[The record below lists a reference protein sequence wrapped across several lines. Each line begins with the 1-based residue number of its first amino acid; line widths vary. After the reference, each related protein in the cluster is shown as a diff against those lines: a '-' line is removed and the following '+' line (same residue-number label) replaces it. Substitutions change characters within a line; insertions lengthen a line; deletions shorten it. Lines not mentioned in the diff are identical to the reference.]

1 MFLRRIISV
10 LCTSLIIAITFSYPA
25 TADDEVLQPGG
36 ISIRIAQISGAERDN
51 PLARLYFV
59 DHMQPLE
66 VMTRRIEV
74 SNTTSSVQSVSIYPG
89 AASLIGGEFTA
100 EPGRASN
107 ELTGWV
113 RVNPDVVELLP
124 GAYATINVT
133 FSIPASVIS
142 GTRYGVIWAEVGT
155 SGSIASV
162 NRVGIRIM
170 LPVGVVE
177 QVEKAKVS
185 RIDRV
190 LDWIKKN
197 YIQTL
202 AFALL
207 ASVNLLVV
215 GKRAFGHSLK
225 TVRRKKQAR
234 KQRKAP
240 TLN

>member
-1 MFLRRIISV
+1 MLLQRIISF
-10 LCTSLIIAITFSYPA
+10 LGISLIIAMTFIYPA
-25 TADDEVLQPGG
+25 TAADEVFQPGG

-59 DHMQPLE
+59 DHMQPLQ

-74 SNTTSSVQSVSIYPG
+74 SNTTPFVQSVSIYPG
-89 AASLIGGEFTA
+89 AANLIGGEFTP
-100 EPGRASN
+100 EPGRAPN

-113 RVNPDVVELLP
+113 SVNPEVVELLP
-124 GAYATINVT
+124 GAYATVNVT

-155 SGSIASV
+155 LGSIASV

-170 LPVGVVE
+170 LPVGVIE
-177 QVEKAKVS
+177 QVEKAKIS
-185 RIDRV
+185 RMDRA

-215 GKRAFGHSLK
+215 GKRAFGHLLK

>member
-10 LCTSLIIAITFSYPA
+10 LGTSLIIAMTIIYPA
-25 TADDEVLQPGG
+25 TAVDEVSQPGG

-74 SNTTSSVQSVSIYPG
+74 SNTTPSVQSVSIYPG
-89 AASLIGGEFTA
+89 AASLIGGEFTP
-100 EPGRASN
+100 EPGRANN
-107 ELTGWV
+107 ELTSWV
-113 RVNPDVVELLP
+113 RVNPEVVELLP

-170 LPVGVVE
+170 LPVGVIE
-177 QVEKAKVS
+177 QVEKAKTS

-215 GKRAFGHSLK
+215 GKRAFDHSLK

-234 KQRKAP
+234 KQRRAT

>member
-1 MFLRRIISV
+1 
-10 LCTSLIIAITFSYPA
+10 
-25 TADDEVLQPGG
+25 
-36 ISIRIAQISGAERDN
+36 
-51 PLARLYFV
+51 
-59 DHMQPLE
+59 
-66 VMTRRIEV
+66 
-74 SNTTSSVQSVSIYPG
+74 VQSVSIYPG
-89 AASLIGGEFTA
+89 AASLIGGEFTP
-100 EPGRASN
+100 EPGRANN
-107 ELTGWV
+107 ELTSWV
-113 RVNPDVVELLP
+113 RVNPEVVELLP

-133 FSIPASVIS
+133 FSISASVIS

-170 LPVGVVE
+170 LPVGVIE
-177 QVEKAKVS
+177 QVEKAKTS

-215 GKRAFGHSLK
+215 GKRAFDHSLK

-234 KQRKAP
+234 KQRRAT